1 MPSVD
6 RFSPKP
12 PAWNSPGLLGQFS
25 RPSCVVL
32 ERVVMQRLV
41 DAAVMLGVGLFVT
54 FQAGFT

>member
-1 MPSVD
+1 
-6 RFSPKP
+6 
-12 PAWNSPGLLGQFS
+12 
-25 RPSCVVL
+25 VL